1 MEKVLNGKAI
11 YSPQGKAGE
20 YAKYAC
26 NFYVGCSNDCSYCYC
41 KRGIL
46 GHAMGAPKATLKK
59 CFKDVDD
66 AFEVFRKELV
76 ANIEELRKHG
86 LFFTF
91 TSDPCLDETINLT
104 FAAVDF
110 ALNNGVP
117 VKILTKRADFVRQTR
132 IAWLNKPIAFGF
144 TLTGHDELE
153 PGASTNAER
162 IEAMRELHKMGFKT
176 FASIEPIVTLF
187 ESEMMIQMTLDC
199 CDLYKIGLMSGKRP
213 YSRDEVTL
221 FCSRV
226 DAMIAKRN
234 SFVPLPS
241 DKPYNKPKVYWKDS
255 VLEYIGMDRE
265 SICIC
270 MFHVG
275 SDYNIFKEE

>member
-1 MEKVLNGKAI
+1 ME
-11 YSPQGKAGE
+11 
-20 YAKYAC
+20 
-26 NFYVGCSNDCSYCYC
+26 
-41 KRGIL
+41 R
-46 GHAMGAPKATLKK
+46 
-59 CFKDVDD
+59 
-66 AFEVFRKELV
+66 
-76 ANIEELRKHG
+76 
-86 LFFTF
+86 
-91 TSDPCLDETINLT
+91 
-104 FAAVDF
+104 
-110 ALNNGVP
+110 
-117 VKILTKRADFVRQTR
+117 
-132 IAWLNKPIAFGF
+132 
-144 TLTGHDELE
+144 
-153 PGASTNAER
+153 GASTNAER

-187 ESEMMIQMTLDC
+187 ESEMMITMTLDC

-241 DKPYNKPKVYWKDS
+241 DRPYNKPKVYWKDS
-255 VLEYIGMDRE
+255 VLDYIGMDRE

-275 SDYNIFKEE
+275 ADYNIFTNN

>member
-1 MEKVLNGKAI
+1 MKGKAI
-11 YSPQGKAGE
+11 YMPKGKAGE

-41 KRGIL
+41 KRGL
-46 GHAMGAPKATLKK
+46 LAHAMGAPKATLKK
-59 CFKDVDD
+59 CFKDEID
-66 AFEVFRKELV
+66 ALLVFEKELK
-76 ANIEELRKHG
+76 ANLSELQKHG

-91 TSDPCLDETINLT
+91 TSDPMLEETRKVT
-104 FAAVDF
+104 FQAVDF
-110 ALNNGVP
+110 AIRNGVP
-117 VKILTKRADFVRQTR
+117 CKILTKRADFIQKMPQWWAYDNFRT
-132 IAWLNKPIAFGF
+132 NIAFGF

-162 IEAMRELHKMGFKT
+162 INTMRNLHNAGFKT

-187 ESEMMIQMTLDC
+187 ESEMMITMTLDC

-255 VLEYIGMDRE
+255 VLEYIGMERE

-270 MFHVG
+270 MFHV
-275 SDYNIFKEE
+275 DANYNIFTNK

>member
-1 MEKVLNGKAI
+1 MKTGI
-11 YSPQGKAGE
+11 
-20 YAKYAC
+20 
-26 NFYVGCSNDCSYCYC
+26 FVGTFN
-41 KRGIL
+41 
-46 GHAMGAPKATLKK
+46 P
-59 CFKDVDD
+59 
-66 AFEVFRKELV
+66 
-76 ANIEELRKHG
+76 
-86 LFFTF
+86 FT
-91 TSDPCLDETINLT
+91 
-104 FAAVDF
+104 V
-110 ALNNGVP
+110 
-117 VKILTKRADFVRQTR
+117 
-132 IAWLNKPIAFGF
+132 
-144 TLTGHDELE
+144 GHDSIVRRALPLFDRLVIGVVGDHVSK
-153 PGASTNAER
+153 PGIPPAAER
-162 IEAMRELHKMGFKT
+162 IEAMRKLHKMGFKT

-275 SDYNIFKEE
+275 ADYNIFNE